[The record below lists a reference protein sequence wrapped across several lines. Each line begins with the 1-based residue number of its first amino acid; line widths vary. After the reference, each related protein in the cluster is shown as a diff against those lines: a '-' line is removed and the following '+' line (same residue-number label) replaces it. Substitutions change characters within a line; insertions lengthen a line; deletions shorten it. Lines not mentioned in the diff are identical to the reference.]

1 LYRAQI
7 LVDEATD
14 FSPVQLAC
22 MLQLAHP
29 VMRSFFICGD
39 INQRLTEWGL
49 KSGAALDW
57 IAADIERKSITV
69 SYRQSGKLA
78 ALAGD
83 VAVLGGAQPGDII
96 LPDGLEN
103 DGVAPVWAEGLGD
116 PDAIADWL
124 ADRIREIDTIVGR
137 PPTIAVLVNDET
149 QVEPLA
155 TALNERLEEVSLSA
169 VACKDGRVV
178 GNDRDVR
185 VFNLEHIKGLEFEAV
200 FYISLDQTIGAHPD
214 LFAKFLYVGA
224 TRAATYLGVTF
235 SAKVPQVFLPLS
247 DHFRTEGWL

>member
-1 LYRAQI
+1 
-7 LVDEATD
+7 
-14 FSPVQLAC
+14 
-22 MLQLAHP
+22 M
-29 VMRSFFICGD
+29 
-39 INQRLTEWGL
+39 
-49 KSGAALDW
+49 
-57 IAADIERKSITV
+57 

-116 PDAIADWL
+116 SDAIADWL
-124 ADRIREIDTIVGR
+124 AHRIREIDTIVGR

-155 TALNERLEEVSLSA
+155 TALNERLEEISLSA